1 LSSTSID
8 LHRLLFYGYI
18 TPRWQG
24 LPVKMLARQDHAF
37 TCATLDRIAFIL
49 TRSQPQMPTYKGLE
63 PNWPLT
69 LCFLA
74 APVRA

>member
-1 LSSTSID
+1 
-8 LHRLLFYGYI
+8 
-18 TPRWQG
+18 
-24 LPVKMLARQDHAF
+24 MLARQDHAF